1 MSRHEAESAAW
12 KTGGHCRPMSIFTD
26 WEGEENGAHPPE
38 STADLDAVA
47 FLVLTLRKNGKKKVT
62 GIVTSSAD
70 LGTTL
75 KQPRKLLMSD
85 HKLST
90 RGRPSQQS

>member
-12 KTGGHCRPMSIFTD
+12 KTGVTAGPCQYLPTGR
-26 WEGEENGAHPPE
+26 EENGAHPPE

-62 GIVTSSAD
+62 GIITSSAD